1 MIPVPVISNTGKPLM
16 PCHPARARRLIRNNK
31 ALPRFKNGMFYIKLL
46 EREDGKIQT
55 IAVGIDP
62 GSKKEAFTVK
72 SEKHTYLNIQS
83 DAVTHVK
90 EVIETRRNMRRAR
103 RFRKTPCRKNRS
115 NRAILSKCGRLP
127 PSTCA
132 RWNVKLR
139 IINILRK
146 LYPIET
152 YVVEDVKAISKKGD
166 RRWNISFSPLEVGK
180 NYFYNEI
187 KKLGNLILVAGY
199 ETSKLRLAAGLN
211 KTKNKLSEV
220 FEAHCVDS
228 WVLANSYVGGHV
240 VPENKRMVYMT
251 PLRFYRRQLHYLQPD
266 KKGRRKNLGGT
277 RSMGFTRGSL
287 VKHSKYKI
295 CYIGGT
301 SFRITKYKNKKYKNE
316 RISLHNIHTGHR
328 ITQCA
333 KPKDCKFL
341 AYLNFKIRIENLST
355 LTK

>member
-83 DAVTHVK
+83 DAVTWIK
-90 EVIETRRNMRRAR
+90 ISMEKRKITRRAR
-103 RFRKTPCRKNRS
+103 RFRKTPCRKCRS
-115 NRAILSKCGRLP
+115 NRAILRKSGRLP
-127 PSTCA
+127 PSTRA
-132 RWNVKLR
+132 RWNIKLR

-152 YVVEDVKAISKKGD
+152 YVVEDVKALSKKGKK
-166 RRWNISFSPLEVGK
+166 RWNISFSPLQHGK
-180 NYFYNEI
+180 NYFYNEV
-187 KKLGNLILVAGY
+187 KKLGNLILIAGL
-199 ETSKLRLAAGLN
+199 ETSKLRLAAGLI

-240 VPENKRMVYMT
+240 APENKKMIYMT
-251 PLRFYRRQLHYLQPD
+251 PLRFHRRQLHFV
-266 KKGRRKNLGGT
+266 RKSKNSIRIKFGST

-287 VKHSKYKI
+287 VKHPKYKV
-295 CYIGGT
+295 CYVGGT
-301 SFRITKYKNKKYKNE
+301 SVNSEIYKRERITVRNPESGKVLSKDIRPEQCIFLTYSSFRT
-316 RISLHNIHTGHR
+316 RIG
-328 ITQCA
+328 
-333 KPKDCKFL
+333 
-341 AYLNFKIRIENLST
+341 
-355 LTK
+355 